1 MKTNV
6 ENCFNIPHVAEFI
19 FIFKS
24 PGSALGRVCP
34 AFAEECVLPLEAV
47 VGASMIDA
55 HAGALGML
63 ACKDARFSS
72 TSLCRNFCGCSVS
85 DVPVTCNDQVF
96 NLQCS
101 PTLKV
106 GVQSGLPAW
115 ADLRHVELSHG
126 AQRGGEV
133 RTR

>member
-1 MKTNV
+1 MRSLCSLVCKWNY
-6 ENCFNIPHVAEFI
+6 EIGADGREIGWNEGFRKMIGLEDLASELSSASRLGKVA
-19 FIFKS
+19 KS

-72 TSLCRNFCGCSVS
+72 TCIKGHWCGCSVL
-85 DVPVTCNDQVF
+85 DVPVAMTKFSV
-96 NLQCS
+96 
-101 PTLKV
+101 
-106 GVQSGLPAW
+106 
-115 ADLRHVELSHG
+115 
-126 AQRGGEV
+126 
-133 RTR
+133 